1 MMRFALQKADFYAE
15 MKDGLE
21 AGDYASGYNAK
32 MKARDSVRK
41 GWILEMR
48 GG

>member
-1 MMRFALQKADFYAE
+1 MRLALQKADFYAE

-21 AGDYASGYNAK
+21 AGDYASRDNAK

-41 GWILEMR
+41 GWIPERR
-48 GG
+48 GV